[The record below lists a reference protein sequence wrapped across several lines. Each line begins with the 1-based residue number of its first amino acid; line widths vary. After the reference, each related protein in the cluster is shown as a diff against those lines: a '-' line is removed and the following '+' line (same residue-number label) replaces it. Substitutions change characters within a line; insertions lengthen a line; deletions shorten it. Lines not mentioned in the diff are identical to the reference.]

1 MGRQRRLQDGYR
13 FAGLR
18 PLATGRG
25 MFGDP
30 KARIVVLVR
39 RRKKRPVAS
48 AGGGIAVSTIADA
61 AWCGTCRVP
70 TFAST
75 WTWKYAALHAGAAG
89 P

>member
-1 MGRQRRLQDGYR
+1 MGKRRRLQDGYR

-18 PLATGRG
+18 PLATARG
-25 MFGDP
+25 VFGDP

-39 RRKKRPVAS
+39 RRKKQRAAS
-48 AGGGIAVSTIADA
+48 VGVGIAGSTIADA
-61 AWCGTCRVP
+61 AWCGTCRLP
-70 TFAST
+70 TCAST